1 MRTGLL
7 EVPGARLYHELR
19 GSGPVLLLIPGG
31 PMDAA
36 GFTPLAEQLED
47 RHTVVTYD
55 CRGNSRSPHDGGVE
69 ELTVERFAEDA
80 RLLLEAVSSEPA
92 RVLGSSGGAL
102 YGLDLVARHPDA
114 VRALVA
120 HEPPVSTLLPDAD
133 RWSELNREVGEMSRD
148 GGTFPAIE
156 RFGVETGLGGGS
168 PPEDPTPEEQEA
180 GARMMGNLDLFARQ
194 LIPVVGNYEPDVDA
208 LRAGGT
214 PIAIGVGEASTE
226 DQVPARSARAL
237 ADRLG
242 LEPFFFPGDHG
253 GFSSHPKEFAATV
266 VEAFAALDRTT

>member
-1 MRTGLL
+1 METAMLD
-7 EVPGARLYHELR
+7 VPGARLYHEIR

-31 PMDAA
+31 PMDAG
-36 GFTPLAEQLED
+36 GFLPLAEQLED
-47 RHTVVTYD
+47 RYTVVTYD
-55 CRGNSRSPHDGGVE
+55 CRGNSRSPHDGAVE
-69 ELTVERFAEDA
+69 ELTVELFAEDA
-80 RLLLEAVSSEPA
+80 RRLIEAVASEPS

-102 YGLDLVARHPDA
+102 YSLELVARHPEA

-133 RWSELNREVGEMSRD
+133 RWRALNLEIGEVSRS
-148 GGTFPAIE
+148 GGTFAAIQ
-156 RFGVETGLGGGS
+156 RFGEETGLDGGA

-180 GARMMGNLDLFARQ
+180 GARMLGNLDLFAGQ

-237 ADRLG
+237 AERLD
-242 LEPFFFPGDHG
+242 LEPVPFPGDHG
-253 GFSSHPKEFAATV
+253 GFASHPEEFAATLIEV
-266 VEAFAALDRTT
+266 FSTLG